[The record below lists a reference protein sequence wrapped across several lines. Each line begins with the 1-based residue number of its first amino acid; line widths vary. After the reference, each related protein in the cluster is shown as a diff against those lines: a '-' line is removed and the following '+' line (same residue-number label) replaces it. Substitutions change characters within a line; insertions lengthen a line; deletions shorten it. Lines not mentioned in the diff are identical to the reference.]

1 MSLGINTKSSTEA
14 ARRAQR
20 SGVTQTVDRPIF
32 ITGLGRSG
40 TTIIHTLLSKHPN
53 VNWLSLLVAKFPDRL
68 YLNRWLMRLID
79 IPGIN
84 MYLKHRFVPLENYPF
99 WDHYYGGFGYPCRDL
114 FASDVDVRSAK
125 ALRRAFGEL
134 ATSRRKRMLIKI
146 TGAPRISFL
155 HAIFP
160 DAKFIHVTR
169 DGRAVAASR
178 MKAPFWNGWR
188 GWRGFSLWP
197 EKMPAHYEQEWERHG
212 HSFVALAGIE
222 WKAHIDQMA
231 EVRRKYPNIH
241 ILEVRYETFCADPV
255 RQVRQIA
262 EYCELPWEAD
272 FADLMAKQFVNSE
285 NSKWESE
292 LSDEQKVVLQDVL
305 GTYLQEQGYDPDE
318 SLAGESPQLLADTV
332 EPHTLVSSK

>member
-1 MSLGINTKSSTEA
+1 MSLGINTKSSA
-14 ARRAQR
+14 AAH
-20 SGVTQTVDRPIF
+20 SKTKKPAKPVDRPIF

-53 VNWLSLLVAKFPDRL
+53 VNWLSLWVNKFPKQL
-68 YLNRWLMRLID
+68 YINRWLMRLID
-79 IPGIN
+79 VPLVNI
-84 MYLKHRFVPLENYPF
+84 YLKYRFVPLENYEF
-99 WDHYYGGFGYPCRDL
+99 WDHLYGGFGYPCRDL
-114 FASDVDVRSAK
+114 FASDVDLRSAK
-125 ALRRAFGEL
+125 AIRRAFGEL
-134 ATSRRKRMLIKI
+134 TTGKRNRTLIKI

-178 MKAPFWNGWR
+178 MKANFWNGWR

-197 EKMPAHYEQEWERHG
+197 ERMPAHYEQEWERHG

-231 EVRRKYPNIH
+231 EVRRNYPNIN
-241 ILEVRYETFCADPV
+241 ILEVKYEAFCADPV
-255 RQVRQIA
+255 RQLRAIA
-262 EYCELPWEAD
+262 EYCELPWDGD
-272 FADLMAKQFVNSE
+272 FAAQMANQYVNSE

-292 LSDEQKVVLQDVL
+292 FNDGQKAILNDVL
-305 GTYLQEQGYDPDE
+305 REYMLDQGYEVSKPT
-318 SLAGESPQLLADTV
+318 Q
-332 EPHTLVSSK
+332 EPVGYSTGQSNEKPELVSSN